1 MHAITAM
8 VYLLFLASRIASKP
22 NVVYQTYLSI
32 EFRISYC
39 GRFIVYNTFC
49 NLKTWMQ
56 IMSCQTR
63 LEPFWFSH
71 TRGIKM
77 FVDS

>member
-32 EFRISYC
+32 EFRI
-39 GRFIVYNTFC
+39 FC
-49 NLKTWMQ
+49 NRKTWMQ
-56 IMSCQTR
+56 IMSCQTS
-63 LEPFWFSH
+63 LVSFWFSN

>member
-22 NVVYQTYLSI
+22 NVISQTYLSI
-32 EFRISYC
+32 EFRIT
-39 GRFIVYNTFC
+39 IIFC

>member
-32 EFRISYC
+32 EFRTAC
-39 GRFIVYNTFC
+39 GSFIVYNTFC

>member
-22 NVVYQTYLSI
+22 NLVNQTHLSI
-32 EFRISYC
+32 EFRIT
-39 GRFIVYNTFC
+39 IIFC

-56 IMSCQTR
+56 IMSCQTS
-63 LEPFWFSH
+63 LVPFWFSH

>member
-1 MHAITAM
+1 MTLNFMHAITAM

-32 EFRISYC
+32 EFRT
-39 GRFIVYNTFC
+39 IVYNTFC

>member
-22 NVVYQTYLSI
+22 NVVYQIYLSF
-32 EFRISYC
+32 EFRIALL
-39 GRFIVYNTFC
+39 FTILFC

>member
-22 NVVYQTYLSI
+22 NLVYQTYLSI
-32 EFRISYC
+32 EFRI
-39 GRFIVYNTFC
+39 GLFFTILFC

-56 IMSCQTR
+56 IMSCQTS
-63 LEPFWFSH
+63 LVPFWFSH